1 MSTVVCRQLHEKCH
15 ELRWMVVIC
24 RQLHESA
31 VGLMSMVVCRQLHEK
46 CRVLMWMIAVCR
58 QLHEKCQVLMRKY
71 DRESRA
77 NKRLSM
83 DYEQAVWRMSQSA
96 DFSGSV
102 DSLTARQLSHSPT
115 SGDQQQQQQQQQQQR
130 SRTSPSP
137 VRRTHSSTPSTDNAN
152 GSTGVTRRQRRISAG
167 DEDYDRR
174 IRCRS
179 ATFSLD
185 KSRGQHAP
193 TKGEGATGVN
203 GTSSGGRAPSKLPV
217 MAKSGDYTALIVAAM
232 DTGHDESF
240 SSGHESGDTSDF
252 QSSMES
258 SVILETAQGLSYNI
272 SVADSVNGVAEPDRE
287 ASSKLDDVFVEEAC
301 VQSDTAGVPADAGVQ
316 SGDVAGRTDVT
327 VVVVSPS
334 SE

>member
-1 MSTVVCRQLHEKCH
+1 
-15 ELRWMVVIC
+15 MV
-24 RQLHESA
+24 
-31 VGLMSMVVCRQLHEK
+31 
-46 CRVLMWMIAVCR
+46 VCR

-83 DYEQAVWRMSQSA
+83 DYEQVVWRMSQSA
-96 DFSGSV
+96 DSV
-102 DSLTARQLSHSPT
+102 ESLMARQLSHSPT
-115 SGDQQQQQQQQQQQR
+115 SGDQQQQQQQH
-130 SRTSPSP
+130 SHASPSP
-137 VRRTHSSTPSTDNAN
+137 VRRTHSSTPGADNAN
-152 GSTGVTRRQRRISAG
+152 GSTGVTRRQRRISSG
-167 DEDYDRR
+167 DEDYDRK

-193 TKGEGATGVN
+193 TKGEGAAGFN
-203 GTSSGGRAPSKLPV
+203 GTGSSGRAPSKLPV

-240 SSGHESGDTSDF
+240 SSGHESGDTSDL

-287 ASSKLDDVFVEEAC
+287 ASSKLDDVFVEEAF
-301 VQSDTAGVPADAGVQ
+301 VQSDTAGVPADAGIQ